1 MPGALALCGIGS
13 ATLFG
18 MIRIQTCAGSL
29 ALALVGAGGAAAQQ
43 KGSTPPP
50 IEFVKVWNDG
60 PESFDELKGKV
71 VILDFGATW

>member
-1 MPGALALCGIGS
+1 MNSNHSRALAGALTVFAAGALG
-13 ATLFG
+13 
-18 MIRIQTCAGSL
+18 
-29 ALALVGAGGAAAQQ
+29 AQQ

-60 PESFDELKGKV
+60 PESFEELEGKV

>member
-1 MPGALALCGIGS
+1 
-13 ATLFG
+13 
-18 MIRIQTCAGSL
+18 MIRTTSRVVVA
-29 ALALVGAGGAAAQQ
+29 ALALVSAGTLAAQQ

-60 PESFDELKGKV
+60 PESFDELEGKV